1 MKPIFVVSIAFAAAL
16 NVVVMP
22 SQAASGPEPEKGT
35 FGILFENDWF
45 GNADHNYTNGVEL
58 NYTTAP
64 QDTPDWLI
72 DVAHW
77 LPFFTATGKG
87 DVRTRYALG
96 QTMFT
101 PLNKT
106 LTNPSPTD
114 RPYAGFLFGTFGLVG
129 DSGTHLD
136 QLQFTFGVVGP
147 MALAGE
153 TQNWVHGIIGDPK
166 SKGWHYQLHNE
177 PGLII
182 QYERSIKLIPPKSIL
197 GLIFDAEP
205 HYGAAIGNIYDFA
218 NAGAMAR
225 LGFNLPNDYGP
236 MRIDPSMPGSNFFE
250 PTGGFSA
257 YVFAGVDGRAIA
269 RNLFLDGNTFEAS
282 RSVKKL
288 DLVYDY
294 DLGAAI
300 TFKAMR
306 LSYTYVIRSREYS
319 TQPRVSKFG
328 AVALSFRF

>member
-1 MKPIFVVSIAFAAAL
+1 MKLISVVSTALVAALIAFVAPAY
-16 NVVVMP
+16 
-22 SQAASGPEPEKGT
+22 AASGPEKGT

-58 NYTTAP
+58 TYTTAP

-72 DVAHW
+72 DTAH
-77 LPFFTATGKG
+77 LLLFFTATGKG

-96 QTMFT
+96 QSIFT
-101 PLNKT
+101 PLNET

-114 RPYAGFLFGTFGLVG
+114 RPYAGFLYGTAGLVG

-136 QLQFTFGVVGP
+136 QLQFTLGVVGP
-147 MALAGE
+147 MSLAGD
-153 TQNWVHGIIGDPK
+153 TQNWAHRVVGDNK
-166 SKGWHYQLHNE
+166 VQGWHYQLHTE
-177 PGLII
+177 PGFII
-182 QYERSIKLIPPKSIL
+182 QYERSHKLIPPKSIL
-197 GLIFDAEP
+197 GLVFDFEP
-205 HYGAAIGNIYDFA
+205 HIGAAVGNVYDFA

-225 LGFNLPNDYGP
+225 LGFNLPGDYGP

-250 PTGGFSA
+250 PTGAFSA

-269 RNLFLDGNTFEAS
+269 RNLFLDGNTWETS
-282 RSVKKL
+282 RSVRKL
-288 DLVYDY
+288 NLVYDY

-300 TFKAMR
+300 TFRSMR
-306 LSYTYVIRSREYS
+306 LSYTYVIRSREYK
-319 TQPRVSKFG
+319 TQPEKSKFG

>member
-1 MKPIFVVSIAFAAAL
+1 MYLKPVAFGALAAAL
-16 NVVVMP
+16 CIAGAH
-22 SQAASGPEPEKGT
+22 AANEPTPEKGT

-58 NYTTAP
+58 TYTTAP
-64 QDTPDWLI
+64 QDSPDWLI
-72 DVAHW
+72 AVAHW

-96 QTMFT
+96 QTIFT
-101 PLNKT
+101 PLDKT
-106 LTNPSPTD
+106 LTNPSLTD
-114 RPYAGFLFGTFGLVG
+114 RPYAGFLFGTFGLAG

-136 QLQFTFGVVGP
+136 QLQFTIGVVGP
-147 MALAGE
+147 MSIAGD
-153 TQNWVHGIIGDPK
+153 TQNWVHGIIGDAK
-166 SKGWHYQLHNE
+166 AKGWHYQLHNE

-197 GLIFDAEP
+197 GLIFDFEP
-205 HYGAAIGNIYDFA
+205 HYGMAVGNVYDFA
-218 NAGAMAR
+218 NVGAMAR
-225 LGFNLPNDYGP
+225 LGFNLPGDYGP
-236 MRIDPSMPGSNFFE
+236 MRIDPSLPGSNFFE

-257 YVFAGVDGRAIA
+257 YVFAGVDGRSIA
-269 RNLFLDGNTFEAS
+269 RNLFLDGNTFEDS

-288 DLVYDY
+288 NLVYDY

-300 TFKAMR
+300 TFNAVR
-306 LSYTYVIRSREYS
+306 LSYTYVIRSREFK
-319 TQPRVSKFG
+319 TQPLMSRFG